1 MKQRESLPSDN
12 DWAEAVASAKHLVQQ
27 DEAATREAPLPL
39 GRSFYLGLLGV
50 GVALAVA
57 LFSPRLMAPEPVALS
72 SVEQG
77 ADLRMEVSVLVEEI
91 EAYKRETGRLP
102 SPAMLAP
109 YLEEG
114 YEYRITDPATH
125 QYLVRRSAGGVT
137 VTYDGSLS
145 LGLWLVLGGVSEGGG
160 AS

>member
-1 MKQRESLPSDN
+1 
-12 DWAEAVASAKHLVQQ
+12 VASAKHLVQQ
-27 DEAATREAPLPL
+27 DEAATRAAPTPL

-50 GVALAVA
+50 AVAVIVALA
-57 LFSPRLMAPEPVALS
+57 SPRFMAPEPVTLS

-109 YLEEG
+109 YLEQG
-114 YEYRITDPATH
+114 YEYRITDPRTQ
-125 QYLVRRSAGGVT
+125 QYVVRRTAGGVT
-137 VTYDGSLS
+137 VSYDGSLS

-160 AS
+160 A